1 MSKKKLEY
9 NELEILITADQSK
22 TLLHKNLGV
31 HYRSVHGADIESNHV
46 FIQGTRILEK
56 EEWMVL
62 ELGFGLGTNFRNL
75 LKERPSGKKLH
86 YLSLDHQ
93 PVPPE
98 VIDGDDLAAE
108 MTREA
113 LRLARKT
120 GERVFVERGSV
131 ILELVPQDIFQAKLP
146 QNWANACFHD
156 PFAPKVN
163 PEAWTAECFAR
174 IFDAMSQ
181 DGILSTYGAAG
192 QTKRAMVAAG
202 FWIASGAGYGR
213 KREISF
219 ASKNPESLSHGVLSR
234 KYWPGKNKSQQS

>member
-1 MSKKKLEY
+1 MYMSKKQLECH
-9 NELEILITADQSK
+9 ELEVLITEDQSK
-22 TLLHKNLGV
+22 TLLHKELGA

-46 FIQGTRILEK
+46 FIQGTRILEQ

-75 LKERPSGKKLH
+75 LLQTSPEQKLH
-86 YLSLDHQ
+86 YLSLEHQ

-98 VIDGDDLAAE
+98 VIEGDDVGAE

-113 LRLARKT
+113 LDLARKT
-120 GERVFVERGSV
+120 REKVVVQRGSV
-131 ILELVPQDIFQAKLP
+131 TLELIPQDIFQAELP

-163 PEAWTAECFAR
+163 PESWTAECFAR
-174 IFDAMSQ
+174 IFDAMSL
-181 DGILSTYGAAG
+181 DGCLSTYGAAG
-192 QTKRAMVAAG
+192 STKRAMVAAG

-213 KREISF
+213 KREITF
-219 ASKNPESLSHGVLSR
+219 ASKNPERVSHGVLSR
-234 KYWPGKNKSQQS
+234 KYWPGKNQS